1 MGLIWAGVVI
11 GIGGTVTMDLW
22 ALLLDR
28 LTGQGRP
35 NWGNVGRWVGWLFRG
50 RVFHDDIGA
59 AAPVDGE
66 RALGWVFHYLVGVVY
81 GVVFALI
88 VGGAWFDAPAFWMAW
103 IWGIATIAG
112 GWFLLHPGMGLGWA
126 LSRTE
131 RPWKGRFMGL
141 VAHSVFALGMWAAAW
156 LV

>member
-11 GIGGTVTMDLW
+11 GIGGTVAMDLW

-66 RALGWVFHYLVGVVY
+66 RALGWAFHYLVGVVY

-88 VGGAWFDAPAFWMAW
+88 VGSAWFDAPAFWKAW
-103 IWGIATIAG
+103 IWGIVTIAG